1 MPTSWI
7 GDGLSPY
14 TMNATTKT
22 IAGAEAR
29 IGVAIDIGSVL
40 SAQKVKTHEVP
51 TIKHLTVESARISGE
66 RPDATEMRPQSA
78 NAPTYAAH
86 PKQVEHSSVG
96 RTALRCTLA
105 FLARS

>member
-7 GDGLSPY
+7 DDGLSPY

-22 IAGAEAR
+22 MAGAEAR

-40 SAQKVKTHEVP
+40 SAQKVNTHEVP
-51 TIKHLTVESARISGE
+51 TITHFTAESARISAE
-66 RPDATEMRPQSA
+66 RPDTAEMLPQSA
-78 NAPTYAAH
+78 SAPTYAAH
-86 PKQVEHSSVG
+86 PKHVEHSSVG
-96 RTALRCTLA
+96 RTELCCTLA